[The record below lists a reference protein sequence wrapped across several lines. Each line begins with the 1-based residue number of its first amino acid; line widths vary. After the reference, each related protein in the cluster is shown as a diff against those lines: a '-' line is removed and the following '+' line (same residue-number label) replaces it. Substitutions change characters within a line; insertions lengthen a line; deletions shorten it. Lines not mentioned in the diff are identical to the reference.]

1 MISIKWISMLHLV
14 MLLGTLTGILLLVGM
29 LIGGIAGTTIAL
41 FIAIAVNLLSYWYS
55 DRIVLRV
62 HGAKRT
68 EIKELHS
75 KVEKIAHEAGI
86 PKPKIYMIESD
97 APNAFATGRDPR
109 HSAIAVT
116 RGLLQLDDEE
126 IEGVIAHEISHIRN
140 RDVLVATMAASIGGA
155 IAYLAQIGYWSLFLG
170 GNRREEGNA
179 LGILLIIIFAPLAA
193 LLVRMALSRNEEYK
207 ADRTGA
213 LLTGNPLGLA
223 SALRKIS
230 KYSAEHPMRTGSA
243 ATSHMW
249 IVNPFR
255 SDWFTGLFST
265 HPPIEKRIE
274 MLQEMHPE

>member
-249 IVNPFR
+249 IVNPFK